1 MGKNY
6 IGEIRYIDK
15 EPEFFP
21 KESGKKTGTRDGCN
35 RLSLSTRICEHLE
48 NNIVIL
54 VLLIAVLVNRPY
66 KT

>member
-21 KESGKKTGTRDGCN
+21 KESGKKPAQEMDVTDYH
-35 RLSLSTRICEHLE
+35 SAPASASIWK
-48 NNIVIL
+48 IIS
-54 VLLIAVLVNRPY
+54 
-66 KT
+66 